1 MQEVIKAAVLPSAV
15 KSEAATGGLPSSSAL
30 PKPATLTVPPSISAG
45 VSRVLSASLPLP
57 KGMTLANTQD
67 LTQPFFHGCI
77 YGETSMWKTSLAAR
91 FGKPEETLIVL
102 TRRPEQLLPV
112 RELGIPYV
120 QAKDASMLNFGL
132 LYPERLWEEARK
144 TRPSLGELKNLVLD
158 DATEAVSQLLE
169 ENSVIDG
176 KEVRDQRRSYTAAG
190 KDLRELLK
198 VTLRKPMN
206 VVLVALAKVREN
218 PITNEETIAP
228 DLPPSMLSMLLT
240 EVEYAFYIKPGTHE
254 LLTDRDFIVFK
265 DTDDAGKER
274 TVRRVIFA
282 KNKLPLGVTMGAL
295 LKYEPPDLGAVW
307 RKIQAAKPAVPA
319 VKK

>member
-1 MQEVIKAAVLPSAV
+1 
-15 KSEAATGGLPSSSAL
+15 
-30 PKPATLTVPPSISAG
+30 
-45 VSRVLSASLPLP
+45 
-57 KGMTLANTQD
+57 
-67 LTQPFFHGCI
+67 
-77 YGETSMWKTSLAAR
+77 
-91 FGKPEETLIVL
+91 
-102 TRRPEQLLPV
+102 
-112 RELGIPYV
+112 
-120 QAKDASMLNFGL
+120 MLNFGL